1 MDRDCAYNIA
11 MHLLSVADVDLDT
24 KQLKKA
30 IKQLELIIYSRE
42 NLPF

>member
-1 MDRDCAYNIA
+1 MDNGCAYSAGIY
-11 MHLLSVADVDLDT
+11 LLFMADDGLDT

-30 IKQLELIIYSRE
+30 IKELELIIYSRE